1 MVVLGTVTG
10 TGYTRST
17 AGSSIWYPGL
27 GILTSHSLWSEDPSL
42 VLALGTEDLGQGR
55 SGPG

>member
-17 AGSSIWYPGL
+17 AGSSIL

-42 VLALGTEDLGQGR
+42 VLALGTEDLDQGR
-55 SGPG
+55 NGPG